1 MLSCEH
7 ARAQMLDHLFGLL
20 EEADDRAFQ
29 AHIVGCAACAA
40 ALRQERD
47 FQGLLGRAARAQF
60 PEVHFAAPAAASAER
75 GTRSAEPQAIPT
87 SAVPSSALPA
97 ARASGRPSMQR
108 IWTRWAVAAG
118 LLLVLAG
125 LGGPAVRQF
134 IAWRNQSAI
143 VEEHLTQVKRLEDER
158 RTLVAS
164 HDAKWRQV
172 DSAVARAADEHQT
185 LVSHWRIDWE
195 GARTAVESKR
205 LFVRVTG
212 PERPQ
217 PGAPNE
223 WTVETLTHDYVYQPA
238 KVEIVLKDQAGSEVW
253 RETKDRAPTPPTI
266 RLPIKAWEN
275 VKSGDQLTISVK
287 CRDDVGESMLCEQVP
302 LARPVYVTQ
311 LATDKPMYNPRDRGD
326 TVFFRSL
333 TLERS
338 TFQPPA
344 EDLQLQFDLIR
355 PDGSRAPVQT
365 GTTRLI
371 DPETGKTVLGPDGQP
386 LRGVASGV
394 LNLPPGC
401 VGGEYTLVVSEINQ
415 TLDEHTRQP
424 VAKVTELDKR
434 RFLVNNYVPEKLYK
448 KLEFDGKSYGPG
460 DLVQV
465 KAEASRAEGV
475 LKNVPVSVSVLVDG
489 QEVKPQ
495 APRQTDDKGII
506 NVRFRVPSNVSRG
519 EGTIAVTFQDKDG
532 PDPIVRPIPLIG
544 KQLQV
549 EFYPEGGELVEGI
562 ESRIYFQVRTPKGKP
577 ADLKGV
583 ITDGTNV
590 IAEVTTLT
598 DTEQAGVSRGQGKFT
613 LKPEPGKHYAL
624 QVKTPVGIEPPQQ
637 NVAAGTLLG
646 GTTYTKLSP
655 AGFPLPAAKTDGV
668 VLTVPDGVTGPKD
681 TLTVRLQAPVRKE
694 LVVGAYARG
703 RLLGHERVTA
713 EPGNVAEVKLHPEP
727 ETDVGGVTRVTV
739 FEELKGGD
747 QPTLKPAA
755 ERLVYRKP
763 GKTLLLNAQPNQS
776 RYNPSSPVELHLAAH
791 DENEKP
797 VPAVLMVACV
807 NQSVIT
813 MADMKTD
820 RLPPSHFLLA
830 GEVDKP
836 EDLEFAD
843 FLLGHHPKAAEA
855 LDLLLGTQGWRRFAE
870 QGTRAIPGQPRPD
883 VERLLVATGKSRVPI
898 DTFRQE
904 EEKVEREYR
913 PKLEQVLERRLS
925 AQEEQQRFMEAND
938 FAQEQARLAG
948 QIDGALKALRDARTE
963 LANYE
968 IDQRQ
973 ARAWLL
979 PGLCLG
985 LMVVAAIGLF
995 IGAARKVR
1003 HESPRPYFVTAG
1015 VSFALSVLA
1024 LVGVVIVNRGSS
1036 PASPEIAMGPAKT
1049 APVATARPLDD
1060 VGGMAPGGA
1069 PLEPAEEAARADGAM
1084 RGHGGP
1090 VPALEQAPK
1099 DDPRF
1104 FDFPDAARP
1113 APPAGLPAP
1122 AAPAMPGNRNAPK
1135 PDRAPGV
1142 EKRPAAPE
1150 DMKAKFNARPEA
1162 DGKPK
1167 LHVNDEQ
1174 DKLHILR
1181 LEQAQKGAA
1190 EKEADAFFKLEG
1202 DKKKLQEQMVEL
1214 KEIRAK
1220 NAGEYE
1226 RAGKQELA
1234 KKVESRMRR
1243 AEDLLK
1249 QEAERNMLRREG
1261 GWGLGLEAKDE
1272 LRPLGGGGASRA
1284 GLDFGY
1290 AGWGGKRLGAVVPP
1304 APPFIVREYAH
1315 QPITGEVRDDYAETV
1330 FWHPAIVLP
1339 QDGQKSIRFGLSA
1352 EVAKYQVIVAGHTL
1366 DGQIGA
1372 TTIHLE
1378 ARKPFSLDPKLPLEI
1393 TSSDRVDVPVR
1404 VVNDSPERRVI
1415 TFEVTPTGLNA
1426 LNTPQPSS
1434 SPSPQSTL
1442 AQSRDRIA
1450 LEPDAKGRKIIS
1462 FQAAMPEGEAM
1473 VRVQGASEPF
1483 APQDTINRTMKVVRD
1498 GFPMSGAFSDLL
1510 EKRAV
1515 KTIELPKDMVPGS
1528 LKMSLNVYPSTLA
1541 DLQQGLEGLLR
1552 EPHGCFEQTST
1563 TSYPNTL
1570 ILEYLQASDQT
1581 APEASRRARE
1591 LLERGYGRL
1600 SSFECQKPT
1609 GGREGYEWFGGAA
1622 PPHEALTAYGL
1633 LQFKDMMRVFPGV
1646 DADMVRRTQHYL
1658 LAMKDDAA
1666 GGFRRNARALDS
1678 FGGAPQHITDAYIV
1692 WALTESD
1699 PDNKEGMDLSRQLAG
1714 LKSQADGAHAGDPYF
1729 LALVSNALLNRP
1741 EGGNREHA
1749 IDYLKKIAAKQSQG
1763 GAIEGAQTSITRSGG
1778 RDLVIETTALAVLGW
1793 LKANEADKFQL
1804 PLQAAIKWIS
1814 QQRGGHGGFGST
1826 QSTILALKA
1835 LIAHTQANKHP
1846 AEEGEITLSVGGK
1859 KFIKRFTKADRDV
1872 VTLEIPNPEE
1882 VCKAGVNDVVAEI
1895 TTQRPYPFSLAW
1907 TCQALTPASAKE
1919 CAVRLGT
1926 NLDRKEATEGETVR
1940 LNVTLE
1946 NTLDK
1951 DHGMAVAVVGLP
1963 AGTKLPADFKQLTK
1977 LREDG
1982 VISYFETQGREL
1994 ILYWRALAPK
2004 QKIDLNLDLICDV
2017 PGVYRGPAS
2026 RGYLYYNA
2034 DPKHWVEPI
2043 SIRIAALPEE

>member
-47 FQGLLGRAARAQF
+47 FQGLLGRAARAEF
-60 PEVHFAAPAAASAER
+60 PEVRFAAPAAASAER
-75 GTRSAEPQAIPT
+75 GARSAEPETIAT
-87 SAVPSSALPA
+87 SAVPSSALRVP
-97 ARASGRPSMQR
+97 RSSGRPSMQR

-143 VEEHLTQVKRLEDER
+143 VDDHLAQVNRLEEER
-158 RTLVAS
+158 RALIAQ
-164 HDAKWRQV
+164 HDARGQQV
-172 DSAVARAADEHQT
+172 DGEVARATEAYRALESQ
-185 LVSHWRIDWE
+185 WRKE
-195 GARTAVESKR
+195 SEEARKAVESKR

-223 WTVETLTHDYVYQPA
+223 WTVETLDLNYVYQPA
-238 KVEIVLKDQAGSEVW
+238 TVEIILKDQTG
-253 RETKDRAPTPPTI
+253 RKIMGETKDRAPTPPTV
-266 RLPIKAWEN
+266 RLPLEAWKEL
-275 VKSGDQLTISVK
+275 KPDDRLFISVK
-287 CRDDVGESMLCEQVP
+287 SQDEVGAVSTLCEQVP

-311 LATDKPMYNPRDRGD
+311 LATDKPMYKPGD

-333 TLERS
+333 TLERT

-344 EDLQLQFDLIR
+344 AELQLQFDLIR
-355 PDGSRAPVQT
+355 PDGSRAPVHT

-371 DPETGKTVLGPDGQP
+371 DPETGKTVLAPDGKP
-386 LRGVASGV
+386 LRGVASGA
-394 LNLPPGC
+394 LNLPPAC
-401 VGGEYTLVVSEINQ
+401 VGGEYTLAVSEINQ
-415 TLDEHTRQP
+415 ALDEHTRQP
-424 VAKVTELDKR
+424 VSKVTELDKR

-475 LKNVPVSVSVLVDG
+475 LKDVPVNVSVLIDG

-495 APRQTDDKGII
+495 APRQTDDKGVV
-506 NVRFRVPSNVSRG
+506 NVRFRVPTSLSRG

-532 PDPIVRPIPLIG
+532 PDPIVRPVPLVG

-590 IAEVTTLT
+590 VAEVATLT

-613 LKPEPGKHYAL
+613 LKPEPGKHYSL

-713 EPGNVAEVKLHPEP
+713 EPGKVAEVKLHPEP
-727 ETDVGGVTRVTV
+727 ETDVGGVTRITV

-763 GKTLLLNAQPNQS
+763 GKILLLNAQPNQS
-776 RYNPSSPVELHLAAH
+776 RYYPSSTVELNLAAH
-791 DENEKP
+791 DEVEKP

-843 FLLGHHPKAAEA
+843 FLLGDHPKAAEA

-870 QGTRAIPGQPRPD
+870 QGARGIPTQPRPD
-883 VERLLVATGKSRVPI
+883 VDRLLVAIGKKSQVPI
-898 DTFRQE
+898 DTFRKE
-904 EEKVEREYR
+904 EEDVEREYR
-913 PKLEQVLERRLS
+913 PKLEQVLEQYAL
-925 AQEEQQRFMEAND
+925 AQEEQQRFMESND
-938 FAQEQARLAG
+938 FTQKQATLARQIGGAQ
-948 QIDGALKALRDARTE
+948 DALRDARAQ
-963 LANYE
+963 LAEYE
-968 IDQRQ
+968 IDQHQ

-1024 LVGVVIVNRGSS
+1024 LVGVVIVNRGSR

-1069 PLEPAEEAARADGAM
+1069 PLEAAEEAARADGAM

-1243 AEDLLK
+1243 AENLLK

-1284 GLDFGY
+1284 GLDFRY
-1290 AGWGGKRLGAVVPP
+1290 AGFGGKRLGAVVPP

-1315 QPITGEVRDDYAETV
+1315 QPSTGDVRDDYAETV
-1330 FWHPAIVLP
+1330 FWHPAIILP

-1366 DGQIGA
+1366 DGHIGA
-1372 TTIHLE
+1372 TTVHLE
-1378 ARKPFSLDPKLPLEI
+1378 ARKPFSLDPKLPVEI

-1404 VVNDSPERRVI
+1404 VVNDSPERRVV

-1426 LNTPQPSS
+1426 LNTPQASS
-1434 SPSPQSTL
+1434 TTSQPSTL
-1442 AQSRDRIA
+1442 AQIRDRIE
-1450 LEPDAKGRKIIS
+1450 LTPDAKGRKIIP
-1462 FQAAMPEGEAM
+1462 FQATMPEGEAM
-1473 VRVQGASEPF
+1473 LRIQGVSEPF
-1483 APQDTINRTMKVVRD
+1483 APQDTIIRTMKVVRD
-1498 GFPMSGAFSDLL
+1498 GFPISGAFSDLL

-1552 EPHGCFEQTST
+1552 EPNGCFEQTST

-1570 ILEYLQASDQT
+1570 ILEYLQASDQA

-1600 SSFECQKPT
+1600 ASFECQKPT

-1633 LQFKDMMRVFPGV
+1633 LQFRDMMRVFPGV
-1646 DADMVRRTQHYL
+1646 DAEMVRRTQHFL

-1699 PDNKEGMDLSRQLAG
+1699 PDNKEGMDLSRQLAA

-1749 IDYLKKIAAKQSQG
+1749 IDYLKKIAAKQSQA

-1804 PLQAAIKWIS
+1804 PLQAAVKWIS

-1846 AEEGEITLSVGGK
+1846 AEDGEIRLSVGGK
-1859 KFIKRFTKADRDV
+1859 KFTKRFTKADREV
-1872 VTLEIPNPEE
+1872 VTLEIPNPED
-1882 VCKAGVNDVVAEI
+1882 VCKVGSNEVVAEI

-1946 NTLDK
+1946 NTLDE

-1982 VISYFETQGREL
+1982 AISYFETQGREL